1 MFKILKWGICIIALS
16 ALGVVLAGA
25 LKMYLSPEWGAYVA
39 PDNSF
44 EALFPETP
52 VHEVGPAPFPFGGE
66 RTFLTAHTELA
77 TYRLTYLN
85 LPAGIKGPAEA
96 LMADTAAT
104 LGGKIELTGSA
115 AAISDLAGAGHPA
128 PVDFRI
134 QLDNGSI
141 VYGQIVTT
149 GKKLYQ
155 LLVSHPFAQNDPPD
169 VRLFFESFKVNSW

>member
-1 MFKILKWGICIIALS
+1 MLKILKWGVGTIALA
-16 ALGVVLAGA
+16 ALGAFLAIA
-25 LKMYLSPEWGAYVA
+25 LKMYLSPEWGAYVV

-44 EALFPETP
+44 EALFPEPP
-52 VHEVGPAPFPFGGE
+52 VHEAGPAPFPFVGE
-66 RTFLTAHTELA
+66 RSFLTAHTDLA

-85 LPAGIKGPAEA
+85 LTPGIKGPAEA

-128 PVDFRI
+128 PIDFRI

-141 VYGQIVTT
+141 VYGRIVTT
-149 GKKLYQ
+149 GKRLYQ
-155 LLVSHPFAQNDPPD
+155 LLVSHPFVQKDPPD
-169 VRLFFESFKVNSW
+169 VRLFFDSFKVNSW